1 MIEKHISYNINV
13 IYKYIFIIN
22 VFFYHLFLNL
32 SIMIDD
38 REIIRQISSQDKAG
52 ISVFGLD
59 K

>member
-32 SIMIDD
+32 SIMID
-38 REIIRQISSQDKAG
+38 R
-52 ISVFGLD
+52 
-59 K
+59 